1 MFGQK
6 QRADMVYLLWY
17 GEATL
22 SGHVPTPDEV
32 QRFIEAREQ
41 SIKMARVVFRITAD
55 EYAYTPGETFQE
67 S

>member
-1 MFGQK
+1 MFGKQ

-17 GEATL
+17 GEAML
-22 SGHVPTPDEV
+22 SDHTPTPEEV

-41 SIKMARVVFRITAD
+41 SIKMARVVFRIMD
-55 EYAYTPGETFQE
+55 HEYAYTPGKTFQE